1 MGCGGGEWMVA
12 HGHILLEVGVKNVEV
27 GGDVE
32 VDVKLTLYHNI
43 HLLHYH
49 RCSLVKQQR

>member
-1 MGCGGGEWMVA
+1 MVA